1 MKVLA
6 IVQARTNSSR
16 LPRKILKKI
25 NNNSII
31 EILLKRLNKSKILD
45 RIVVSTTTSN
55 FDDDLVD
62 IVKKNNFDV
71 FRGNEKNVLDRFY
84 KTALKYKAKN
94 IVRITGDCPLI
105 DAQIVD
111 KVIRFHFKKK
121 NEITSNSHEP
131 TFPDGMDVEI
141 FSFNSLK
148 NAWKKAKSNDDKE
161 HVTPFIK
168 RNYLVSLFKNE
179 IDYSNIRITLD
190 EAEDFEL
197 IYSIVKNFKSNI
209 YFSFNDILNFYKKK
223 KNFLRLINILKEMKE
238 DI

>member
-1 MKVLA
+1 MEVLA

-16 LPRKILKKI
+16 LPGKILKKI
-25 NNNSII
+25 NNNTII
-31 EILLKRLNKSKILD
+31 EILLKRLSKSKILD
-45 RIVVSTTTSN
+45 KIVVSTTTEKS
-55 FDDDLVD
+55 DDDLVD
-62 IVKKNNFDV
+62 IIKKNNFDV
-71 FRGNEKNVLDRFY
+71 FRGSEKNVLDRFY

-111 KVIRFHFKKK
+111 KLIKFHLKKK

-131 TFPDGMDVEI
+131 TFPDGMDAEI
-141 FSFNSLK
+141 FSINSLT
-148 NAWKKAKSNDDKE
+148 NAWKKAKLNDDKE

-168 RNYLVSLFKNE
+168 RNYLVGLLKNKL
-179 IDYSNIRITLD
+179 DYSNIRITLD

-197 IYSIVKNFKSNI
+197 IYSIVENFKPSI

-223 KNFLRLINILKEMKE
+223 KNF
-238 DI
+238 

>member
-16 LPRKILKKI
+16 LPCKILKKI
-25 NNNSII
+25 NNMCII

-45 RIVVSTTTSN
+45 KIVVSTTTSN

-111 KVIRFHFKKK
+111 KVIKFHLKKN

-209 YFSFNDILNFYKKK
+209 YFSFNDILNF
-223 KNFLRLINILKEMKE
+223 
-238 DI
+238 